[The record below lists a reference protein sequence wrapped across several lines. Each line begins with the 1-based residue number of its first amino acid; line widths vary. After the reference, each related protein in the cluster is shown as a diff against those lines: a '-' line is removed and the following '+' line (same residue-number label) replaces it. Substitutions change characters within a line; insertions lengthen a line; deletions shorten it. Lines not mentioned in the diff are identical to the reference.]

1 MKGYPIEYFDLIA
14 LREREA
20 GELAVTQYIR
30 PNGVKK
36 KVFAP
41 VGEEYV
47 RKAEGMVASA
57 EVLSTDVVAL
67 YLRWAEE
74 PEEKE
79 LLRLARNS
87 PGADSPTETLKRMID
102 ELFERGRK

>member
-1 MKGYPIEYFDLIA
+1 VKGDPLDL
-14 LREREA
+14 LNPLP
-20 GELAVTQYIR
+20 GELAVIHYVAPFGRQ
-30 PNGVKK
+30 K

-57 EVLSTDVVAL
+57 EVLSTDIVAL

-79 LLRLARNS
+79 LLRLARNG
-87 PGADSPTETLKRMID
+87 PGADSPNETLKRMID
-102 ELFERGRK
+102 ELRERGRR